1 MKNTFVKNLVLG
13 LLLLGLSGAKAQEYF
28 AYNDVKIKGD
38 TIKIVHNGD
47 TTIIVNPNMK
57 SYKMDTTIVVG
68 NDTTFIRKMFFDT
81 TIVDDL
87 GDDWEIYGNWN
98 SDNWGDKVGEWGDRM
113 GEMFDRIGEMF
124 EDRFDDWDRVE
135 RYSTDGKTE
144 KYSSKTKKK
153 GHTFW
158 SHDFSLQLS
167 YGPLSWSRMNSSDDL
182 FSSPSG
188 DYALKFWSGQRW
200 MMGFY
205 TTFFPKAWVSVH
217 TGVLYQSDVFKFR
230 NNVDWDGN
238 ATEKITSTNVSNESK
253 IVARYVDIPLIL
265 GINIGKAWKSSFS
278 LDMGVIGGLNFRT
291 SHTGFKTN
299 YDDNGKHVEESWG
312 TAYKNFNKLKLDA
325 HLGLNWNGF
334 QIYCEQ
340 AITPLFKDNTE
351 SKVYPFSF
359 GIMIGL

>member
-1 MKNTFVKNLVLG
+1 MKKQIVKVLSLLLVLIG
-13 LLLLGLSGAKAQEYF
+13 TGQVKAQGYSFRSE
-28 AYNDVKIKGD
+28 VGVKGD

-68 NDTTFIRKMFFDT
+68 NDSTFIRKMFFDT
-81 TIVDDL
+81 TIIDDL
-87 GDDWEIYGNWN
+87 GEDWKIYGNWD
-98 SDNWGDKVGEWGDRM
+98 SDSWGDKM

-124 EDRFDDWDRVE
+124 EDRFDSWDRME
-135 RYSTDGKTE
+135 EYTNDGKTE
-144 KYSSKTKKK
+144 KHIIKHKDK
-153 GHTFW
+153 GFQWW

-200 MMGFY
+200 MIGFY
-205 TTFFPKAWVSVH
+205 TTFFPKSWVSIH

-238 ATEKITSTNVSNESK
+238 GTEKITPTNVSNESK
-253 IVARYVDIPLIL
+253 MVARYVDIPLIL
-265 GINIGKAWKSSFS
+265 GFNVGKAWNSSFAID
-278 LDMGVIGGLNFRT
+278 LGVIGGLNFRT
-291 SHTGFKTN
+291 SHTGFKTS
-299 YDDNGKHVEESWG
+299 YDNNGKHIEESWG
-312 TAYKNFNKLKLDA
+312 TDYNNFNKLKLDA
-325 HLGLNWNGF
+325 HLGIKWGEF

-340 AITPLFKDNTE
+340 ALTPLFKDNKE
-351 SKVYPFSF
+351 IKVYPFSF
-359 GIMIGL
+359 GIMLGL

>member
-1 MKNTFVKNLVLG
+1 MKKQIVKVLSLLLVLIG
-13 LLLLGLSGAKAQEYF
+13 TGQVKAQGYSFRSE
-28 AYNDVKIKGD
+28 IGMKGD

-68 NDTTFIRKMFFDT
+68 NDSTFIRKMFFDT
-81 TIVDDL
+81 TIIDDL
-87 GDDWEIYGNWN
+87 GEDWKIYSNWD
-98 SDNWGDKVGEWGDRM
+98 SDSWGDKM

-124 EDRFDDWDRVE
+124 EDRFDSWDRME
-135 RYSTDGKTE
+135 EYTNDGKTE
-144 KYSSKTKKK
+144 KHVIKHKDK
-153 GHTFW
+153 GFQWW

-200 MMGFY
+200 MIGFY
-205 TTFFPKAWVSVH
+205 TTFFPKSWVSIH

-238 ATEKITSTNVSNESK
+238 GTEKITATNVSNESK
-253 IVARYVDIPLIL
+253 MVARYVDIPLIL
-265 GINIGKAWKSSFS
+265 GFNVGKAWKSSFAID
-278 LDMGVIGGLNFRT
+278 LGVIGGLNFRT
-291 SHTGFKTN
+291 SHTGFKTS
-299 YDDNGKHVEESWG
+299 YDNNGKHIEESWG
-312 TAYKNFNKLKLDA
+312 TDYNNFNKLKLDA
-325 HLGLNWNGF
+325 HLGIKWGEF

-340 AITPLFKDNTE
+340 ALTPLFKDNKE
-351 SKVYPFSF
+351 IKVYPFSF
-359 GIMIGL
+359 GIMLGL